1 VSNQAGDQTLVV
13 SSAATG
19 ERLDRWLAQQFPD
32 LSRNTLQGWIREG
45 RILVNDATVRP
56 NYRLAHADAILVPAP
71 PPPLATHLVPQ
82 AIALDILYEDAD
94 ILVVNKP
101 AGMVV
106 HPAAGHPSGTLVN
119 AVLHHCP
126 DLGGVGGEKR
136 PGIVHRLDRDTSGVM
151 VVAKH
156 DRALAALQKQ
166 FKQRAVVKQYVALVE
181 GRLKNDQ
188 GEIDAPIGRHPT
200 DRKRQAVL
208 PQDDSHAHHSRD
220 AVTEYTVIARYSVAV
235 RDAQGHGN
243 FTLLHAHPITGRTH
257 QIRVHLAWHGHPIVG
272 DPIYG
277 LRTQR
282 LHAPRL
288 CLHAQSL
295 RLRLPSSG
303 EEVEF
308 AAPMPPDLAEFL
320 QTLVAG

>member
-1 VSNQAGDQTLVV
+1 MLVPA
-13 SSAATG
+13 AATG
-19 ERLDRWLAQQFPD
+19 ERLDRWLAQQLPD
-32 LSRNTLQGWIREG
+32 LSRNTLQAWIREG
-45 RILVNDATVRP
+45 RIQVNHAVVRP
-56 NYRLAHADAILVPAP
+56 NYRLSQADTILVPAP
-71 PPPLATHLVPQ
+71 PPPLATHLVSE
-82 AIALDILYEDAD
+82 AIALEILYEDAD

-126 DLGGVGGEKR
+126 DLAGVGGEKR

-156 DRALAALQKQ
+156 DRALAVLQKQ

-181 GRLKNDQ
+181 GRLKDDR
-188 GEIDAPIGRHPT
+188 GEIDTPIGRHPT

-208 PQDDSHAHHSRD
+208 VQHDSHAHRSRD
-220 AVTEYTVIARYSVAV
+220 AVTEYTVIARYSVPV

-257 QIRVHLAWHGHPIVG
+257 QIRVHLAWLGHPIVG

-308 AAPMPPDLAEFL
+308 TAPLPSDLAAFL
-320 QTLVAG
+320 ETLAVG